1 MDIEAPLTANA
12 DCPCGSGQRFKRC
25 HGLGVDR
32 GETASQVKVRIELRE
47 LQRRRQQGH
56 GRPILSTMVGDK
68 REITVGSRT
77 YRGPWRTFT
86 DFLGD
91 YLRGTLGTAW
101 GKAELSKPRPDQHP
115 VIQWHQDLAELQ
127 NANRQPDK
135 PISEVPGNGV
145 VHAFY
150 GFAYDLYVV
159 DHNLDCRPQ
168 AALWNELLE
177 RLRHPNEFVGARYEF
192 RAAAILIR
200 AGFKLSWIG
209 RTGTKESEF
218 IATFP
223 ETGAQFAVECKIRQA
238 SSQKKNPGFGK
249 FTSLVVDALR
259 KETSLPRLIFVDLN
273 TPAKRRVNDDSSDFR
288 DAAVG
293 RLRLLEMD
301 PTNASLPPALVMITN
316 YPDQHHLDSL
326 VPDSGGVL
334 EGFKLP
340 DYRVASKMTIG
351 AAVARRKRQREA
363 DTLMR
368 SMVEHGHT
376 PSSFDGSILG
386 VDDNPAR
393 LKIGGMYEFE
403 EGLIGKLEDA
413 CLDEEA
419 GRAWVVADCGARGRR
434 YIQVPLTA
442 VEVEAWKR
450 YPETFL
456 GELRPPD
463 GKSRSVL
470 DLYDFFLRSLA
481 GQSRESLVEQLIES
495 LGPSNMDSVPTEDL
509 AELRAIQLTEW
520 ALRSSGGFPEP
531 IWAKRLRPPPE
542 AARRGGKPPTED
554 GSSDGNP

>member
-1 MDIEAPLTANA
+1 MDIEVPLTANA

-25 HGLGVDR
+25 HGSGVDR
-32 GETASQVKVRIELRE
+32 GETANQVKVRIELRE
-47 LQRRRQQGH
+47 LQRRRQQGL
-56 GRPILSTMVGDK
+56 GRPILSTIVGDK

-91 YLRGTLGTAW
+91 YLRGTLGTTW
-101 GKAELSKPRPDQHP
+101 GKAELGKPRSEQHP
-115 VIQWHQDLAELQ
+115 VIQWHQALAELQ
-127 NANRQPDK
+127 NANRQPEK
-135 PISEVPGNGV
+135 PISEMPGNGV

-150 GFAYDLYVV
+150 GLAYDMYVV

-168 AALWNELLE
+168 ATLWNELLE

-192 RAAAILIR
+192 RVAAIMIR
-200 AGFKLSWIG
+200 AGFKLSWLG

-223 ETGAQFAVECKIRQA
+223 ETGVAFAVECKIRQA
-238 SSQKKNPGFGK
+238 SSQKKNSGFGR

-259 KETSLPRLIFVDLN
+259 KETSLPRLVFVDLN

-301 PTNASLPPALVMITN
+301 PSNASLPPALVMITN
-316 YPDQHHLDSL
+316 YPDHHHLDSL
-326 VPDSGGVL
+326 IPDSGGVL

-340 DYRVASKMTIG
+340 DYRVASKMTVG

-386 VDDNPAR
+386 VDDNPSR
-393 LKIGGMYEFE
+393 LKIGGLYEFE
-403 EGLIGKLEDA
+403 EGLVGRLEDA
-413 CLDEEA
+413 CLDEDK
-419 GRAWVVADCGARGRR
+419 GQAWVFADLGARGRTC
-434 YIQVPLTA
+434 IQVPLTA
-442 VEVEAWKR
+442 IEVDAWKR

-463 GKSRSVL
+463 GKSHSVL

-481 GQSRESLVEQLIES
+481 GQRRESLVEQLAAN
-495 LGPSNMDSVPTEDL
+495 LGPGNMDHVSVEDL
-509 AELRAIQLTEW
+509 AELRAVQLTEW
-520 ALRSSGGFPEP
+520 VLHSSGGFPEP
-531 IWAKRLRPPPE
+531 LWSQHLRPPPE
-542 AARRGGKPPTED
+542 APRLRHKRVPEG
-554 GSSDGNP
+554 GSSDGN